1 MPSTPATLGSL
12 LTQMYQNKEVLQGW
26 DAVLNLL
33 EGAVNTFFQQQ
44 WAGLTHGAGR
54 MSIAAVWCEGVNPAP
69 VGGGY
74 YTTVHCFSTELGP
87 PLFQF
92 QSGRA
97 QVTVRQNI
105 LSGSLTTGTMPVP
118 ANFNP
123 ANCDCTPNDSRVSW
137 STPEQVNTGLNPFLS
152 GTVPLT
158 QVQGLVS
165 ATTESVVLQFAQG
178 AFALNALSVTSVSS
192 TSIANA
198 LKNWFATNRISYCL
212 ASIDRR
218 PLGAPPGLTPRSF
231 RFNVLQTNAG
241 NTIVQLLISTDG
253 PTPSSMSINVS
264 EPIPSA
270 DGYTCS
276 LMVSSRVLFQEVL
289 SPGFNKPGGQFSLY
303 AQPDGPT
310 GNWAAFLSPQMHFAG
325 SFSYGNC
332 CNRHTDTY
340 SIYLGLTFRGSATNG
355 FAISQHVH
363 ASGNAPVD
371 IDVSGQY
378 PVALSG
384 SGQGQTLTIVPGN
397 PNVSVSG
404 SVEDAIKSNLQG
416 ILQNNVRTSMAGVS
430 FAPVSLLALES
441 ILFPGYLMSMRQAQV
456 PTDLVVVG
464 TFQPN

>member
-1 MPSTPATLGSL
+1 MPSTPATLSSL

-33 EGAVNTFFQQQ
+33 EGALNTFFQKQ
-44 WAGLTHGAGR
+44 WTGMTHGAGR
-54 MSIAAVWCEGVNPAP
+54 MSIATVWCEGVNRAP
-69 VGGGY
+69 GGQGY
-74 YTTVHCFSTELGP
+74 FTVVHCFRTDLGP
-87 PLFQF
+87 PLFEF
-92 QSGRA
+92 QSGQA

-105 LSGSLTTGTMPVP
+105 LSGSLSTGTMAVP

-123 ANCDCTPNDSRVSW
+123 ATCNCTPDDSRVAWGAS
-137 STPEQVNTGLNPFLS
+137 EQVDTVRGPFLS

-165 ATTESVVLQFAQG
+165 TTTESVVLQFAEG
-178 AFALNALSVTSVSS
+178 AFALNALSVPSVSS
-192 TSIANA
+192 ANIANA
-198 LKNWFATNRISYCL
+198 LKNWFTTNRISYCL

-218 PLGAPPGLTPRSF
+218 PLGVPPGLAPKSF
-231 RFNVLQTNAG
+231 RFNVLKTNSG

-253 PTPSSMSINVS
+253 PSPSSTSINVS

-270 DGYTCS
+270 DGFTCS
-276 LMVSSRVLFQEVL
+276 LMLSSRILYQEVL
-289 SPGFNKPGGQFSLY
+289 APGFNRGGGQFALR
-303 AQPDGPT
+303 AQPDGPA
-310 GNWAAFLSPQMHFAG
+310 GSWAAFLSPQMHFAG
-325 SFSYGNC
+325 SFSYGDC
-332 CNRHTDTY
+332 CNRKTDTY
-340 SIYLGLTFRGSATNG
+340 SIYLGLTFRGSPGSG

-384 SGQGQTLTIVPGN
+384 SGEGQSLTITPGN

-404 SVEDAIKSNLQG
+404 SVEDQIKSGLQG
-416 ILQNNVRTSMAGVS
+416 ILQNNVRTAMAGVS
-430 FAPVSLLALES
+430 FAPVSLLALQS